1 MSTRAGHQRPLWGPC
16 RCTLDARGQGQGG
29 PRIGPA
35 RASGPALCF
44 SGSRTASTGLKPPR
58 RPGGVTT
65 PGDAGF
71 KGAAQGGSR
80 GPCRISKA
88 LCQGY
93 SEAPRA
99 SVPVPAMDV
108 AGGEAPPRPS
118 PPGPAVQLS
127 LSPTVACTPGFRR
140 QLDDWCRLLT
150 EEGPRCWAV
159 GAGCAVPSSALPVL
173 GSGPSAAH
181 PSQAD
186 RPRQAPQLLL
196 CRLQGRAWVMLRA
209 QGGW

>member
-1 MSTRAGHQRPLWGPC
+1 MHPGRPWAGSGRTQDWPGQGLWPSPVLFRQSDSLHGPQATKTARWGDHTRGCWLQGGGSGRLPWALSHLKGSVSGIQRGPQSQRPCACHGCGWG
-16 RCTLDARGQGQGG
+16 RS
-29 PRIGPA
+29 PA
-35 RASGPALCF
+35 
-44 SGSRTASTGLKPPR
+44 
-58 RPGGVTT
+58 T
-65 PGDAGF
+65 PF
-71 KGAAQGGSR
+71 
-80 GPCRISKA
+80 
-88 LCQGY
+88 
-93 SEAPRA
+93 
-99 SVPVPAMDV
+99 
-108 AGGEAPPRPS
+108 

-127 LSPTVACTPGFRR
+127 LSPTVACTPGFRL